1 MIANSLKTVILLSA
15 LAGII
20 IGIGSLFGT
29 TGLIIGLILA
39 FAINF
44 GSFWYSDKIV
54 LKMHNAKEIK
64 SGRLFNITKELS
76 QKAKLPMPKVYEIQA
91 PYPNAFATGR
101 SPKKATVAATGQL
114 MNLMDDEELKGV
126 IAHELAHIKHRDTL
140 IQTIAVG
147 IVTAIAFV
155 AEMFQWMAIFGFG
168 GNEDNGF
175 GGLIGILALAIIA
188 PIVATII
195 QLAISRQREF
205 MADKRAALIT
215 KNPQGLISALEKL
228 ERGHVRPKSA
238 TKQAMASMYIYNPFK
253 NMGLVSLFSTHPPT
267 QKRVA
272 ALKQIKIR

>member
-20 IGIGSLFGT
+20 IGIGALFGT

-54 LKMHNAKEIK
+54 LKMHNAKEVK
-64 SGRLFNITKELS
+64 SGRLYDITKELA
-76 QKAKLPMPKVYEIQA
+76 QKAKLPIPKVYEIQA

-101 SPKKATVAATGQL
+101 SPKKAAVAATGQL
-114 MNLMDDEELKGV
+114 MNVMNDDELKGV
-126 IAHELAHIKHRDTL
+126 MAHELTHIKHRDTL

-147 IVTAIAFV
+147 IATGIAFI

-168 GNEDNGF
+168 GDEDNGF

-188 PIVATII
+188 PIIATII

-205 MADKRAALIT
+205 MADKGAALIT

-228 ERGHVRPKSA
+228 ERGHVTPKSPS
-238 TKQAMASMYIYNPFK
+238 KQAMASMYIYNPFK

-267 QKRVA
+267 QKRVQ
-272 ALKQIKIR
+272 ALKQIRIR